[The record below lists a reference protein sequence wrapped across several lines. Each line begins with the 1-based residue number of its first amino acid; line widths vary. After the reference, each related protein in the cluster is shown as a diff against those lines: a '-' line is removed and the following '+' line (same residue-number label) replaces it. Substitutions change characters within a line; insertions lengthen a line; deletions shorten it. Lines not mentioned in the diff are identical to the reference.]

1 MFFES
6 KAEMFLKTFAF
17 FNLILK
23 FIKIYTFTRRK
34 YLLVEK
40 QISISTNKYRFHKR
54 SQKFVNFRSSH

>member
-6 KAEMFLKTFAF
+6 KAEMFLKTFVF

-34 YLLVEK
+34 YLLAEK